1 MLKVTSFDPT
11 TGEEVIN
18 IYPETY
24 EIDITKGE
32 TSTVI

>member
-18 IYPETY
+18 IFPETY
-24 EIDITKGE
+24 ELDVTKGE
-32 TSTVI
+32 TSIVI